1 MVFYTTAGDARGELE
16 RLVNLESRYVVI
28 CQKRS
33 QLKFVRCETSEW
45 KFTMNPPHLEKR
57 EIDAR
62 RRLQALNVTK
72 SSERRCLKEIRCR
85 KIHFLRGRSLYVP
98 GFWLLRKT
106 PQLCAQGIVP
116 IRSSSQ
122 SILPQHGRRMTY
134 QNQATHIS

>member
-1 MVFYTTAGDARGELE
+1 MVFYTTAGDACGELE

-72 SSERRCLKEIRCR
+72 SSERRCLKRTKR
-85 KIHFLRGRSLYVP
+85 RSIHFLRGRSLYVP

-106 PQLCAQGIVP
+106 QLCVQGFVP
-116 IRSSSQ
+116 VRSSSQ
-122 SILPQHGRRMTY
+122 SNLPQHGRRITY
-134 QNQATHIS
+134 QNQATPIS

>member
-1 MVFYTTAGDARGELE
+1 MVFYTTAGDACGELE
-16 RLVNLESRYVVI
+16 RLVNLESKYVVI

-62 RRLQALNVTK
+62 RRLQASNVTK
-72 SSERRCLKEIRCR
+72 SSERRCMKETRCR
-85 KIHFLRGRSLYVP
+85 RIHFLRGRSLYVP
-98 GFWLLRKT
+98 GLWLLRKT
-106 PQLCAQGIVP
+106 QLRAQGLVP
-116 IRSSSQ
+116 VRSSSQ
-122 SILPQHGRRMTY
+122 SNLPQHGRRMTY

>member
-1 MVFYTTAGDARGELE
+1 MEVHDE
-16 RLVNLESRYVVI
+16 
-28 CQKRS
+28 
-33 QLKFVRCETSEW
+33 
-45 KFTMNPPHLEKR
+45 PPHLEKR

-72 SSERRCLKEIRCR
+72 SSERRCLKEIRCQ